1 MIYLAWISSICLIF
15 GGFLFKMVS
24 VIVELFATLEWGHE
38 VSKSS
43 FTFKSFQDLKALLEN
58 KPFSFPERH
67 PVDLTDPKEELLPE
81 LEEDLFKKA
90 MEGVRPSQG

>member
-38 VSKSS
+38 V
-43 FTFKSFQDLKALLEN
+43 L
-58 KPFSFPERH
+58 
-67 PVDLTDPKEELLPE
+67 
-81 LEEDLFKKA
+81 
-90 MEGVRPSQG
+90 